1 MRPDESVVRA
11 EGLTRRF
18 TGPDGRPRVA
28 LDRASLSVT
37 RGQLTALVGPDGAG
51 KTTLMRMMAGLLAP
65 DEGSLHVLGLD
76 VTRNAQE
83 VQDRI
88 SYMPQRFGLYEDL
101 SVQENLDLYA
111 DLHGVPQAVRRER
124 FARLMAMTDLARF
137 TARPAGKLSGG
148 MKQKLGLACTLVRS
162 PELLLL
168 DEPSVG
174 VDPLSR
180 RDLWEILLQ
189 LVRDE
194 QLSVVVS
201 TAYMDEA
208 ERCAHVHVMNAGQVL
223 ANGTPQALAQR
234 AQGLAFVAT
243 PPGGMVARMLQ
254 ARLLDAASAVVDAVP
269 RGGQVRFIP
278 RPDVDE
284 AALRPMLENVEVHP
298 RPAELEDA
306 FMLMLRQHAEAVGGQ
321 SSSEEP
327 PAAGVDRTLHGS
339 WNDALTA
346 PAPAPA
352 PAPDGQRPAAVTQQ
366 DLTAAFLPLNEG
378 AGASRRDASGVSLQ
392 TSAVLPVTDHAEPV
406 IVVRDLVRRF
416 GDFTAVASTSFE
428 VRRGEI
434 FGLLG
439 PNGAG
444 KTTTF
449 RMLCGLLPATSGSL
463 QVAGANLRVAPARAR
478 ARIGYVAQK
487 FSLYATL
494 TVRENLAFY
503 GAAYGLHG
511 RQLTERMDAMLQR
524 FDLDPE
530 AASGLLPAGYR
541 QRLAMAA
548 GLIHAPDILFLDEP
562 TSGIDPL
569 ARRAFWRTITALSA
583 QGVTIVITTH
593 FMEEAEYC
601 DRIAIQD
608 AGRMLALGTPRE
620 VRTRAGGAGSD
631 MNAAFIAIVERGRSG
646 GGS

>member
-18 TGPDGRPRVA
+18 TGPDGRPLVA
-28 LDRASLSVT
+28 LDRVSLSVT

-76 VTRNAQE
+76 VTRNAQA

-234 AQGLAFVAT
+234 AQGLTFVAM
-243 PPGGMVARMLQ
+243 PPGGMAARMLQ

-269 RGGQVRFIP
+269 RGGQVRFIR

-284 AALRPMLENVEVHP
+284 AALRPLLENVEVHP

-306 FMLMLRQHAEAVGGQ
+306 FMLMLRQHAEATGGQ
-321 SSSEEP
+321 SSSEELS
-327 PAAGVDRTLHGS
+327 AAGADRTLQGRR
-339 WNDALTA
+339 NDEPTA
-346 PAPAPA
+346 PA
-352 PAPDGQRPAAVTQQ
+352 AV
-366 DLTAAFLPLNEG
+366 E
-378 AGASRRDASGVSLQ
+378 
-392 TSAVLPVTDHAEPV
+392 DHAEPV

-511 RQLTERMDAMLQR
+511 RQLTERIEAMLQR

-530 AASGLLPAGYR
+530 AESGLLPAGYR

-608 AGRMLALGTPRE
+608 AGRMLALGTPHE
-620 VRTRAGGAGSD
+620 VRAQAGDAGSD
-631 MNAAFIAIVERGRSG
+631 MNAAFIAIVEQGRREAVT
-646 GGS
+646 

>member
-1 MRPDESVVRA
+1 MRADESVVRA

-28 LDRASLSVT
+28 LDRVSLSVP

-76 VTRNAQE
+76 VTRDAQA

-208 ERCAHVHVMNAGQVL
+208 ERCTHVHVMNAGHVL

-234 AQGLAFVAT
+234 AQGLTFVAT
-243 PPGGMVARMLQ
+243 PPVGMAARMLQ
-254 ARLLDAASAVVDAVP
+254 ARLLDAASAAVDAVP
-269 RGGQVRFIP
+269 RGGQVRFIR

-306 FMLMLRQHAEAVGGQ
+306 FMLMLRQHAEAAGGQ
-321 SSSEEP
+321 SSSEGL
-327 PAAGVDRTLHGS
+327 PAAGADRTLQGRR
-339 WNDALTA
+339 NDEPTA
-346 PAPAPA
+346 PAA
-352 PAPDGQRPAAVTQQ
+352 
-366 DLTAAFLPLNEG
+366 
-378 AGASRRDASGVSLQ
+378 
-392 TSAVLPVTDHAEPV
+392 VTDHAEPV

-511 RQLTERMDAMLQR
+511 RQLTERIEAMLQR
-524 FDLDPE
+524 FDLDP
-530 AASGLLPAGYR
+530 AAESGLLPAGYR

-569 ARRAFWRTITALSA
+569 ARRAFWRTITVLSA

-608 AGRMLALGTPRE
+608 AGRMLALGTPRD
-620 VRTRAGGAGSD
+620 VRTQAGEAGSD
-631 MNAAFIAIVERGRSG
+631 MNAAFIAIVERGRREAVT
-646 GGS
+646 

>member
-1 MRPDESVVRA
+1 MRADESVVRA

-18 TGPDGRPRVA
+18 TGPDGRPLVA
-28 LDRASLSVT
+28 LDRVSLSVP

-65 DEGSLHVLGLD
+65 DEGSLRVLGLD
-76 VTRNAQE
+76 VTRDAQA

-208 ERCAHVHVMNAGQVL
+208 ERCTHVHVMNAGHVL

-234 AQGLAFVAT
+234 AQGLTFVAT
-243 PPGGMVARMLQ
+243 PPVGMAARMLQ
-254 ARLLDAASAVVDAVP
+254 ARLLDAASAAVDAVP
-269 RGGQVRFIP
+269 RGGQVRFIR

-306 FMLMLRQHAEAVGGQ
+306 FMLMLRQHAEEAGGQ
-321 SSSEEP
+321 SSSEGL
-327 PAAGVDRTLHGS
+327 PAAGTDRTLQGRRNS
-339 WNDALTA
+339 EPT
-346 PAPAPA
+346 
-352 PAPDGQRPAAVTQQ
+352 APDGQRPSAVTQQ
-366 DLTAAFLPLNEG
+366 DRTVAVPPLNEG

-392 TSAVLPVTDHAEPV
+392 SAVLPVTDHAEPV

-463 QVAGANLRVAPARAR
+463 QVAGANLRMAPARAR

-511 RQLTERMDAMLQR
+511 RQLTERMQAMLKR

-530 AASGLLPAGYR
+530 AESGLLPAGYR

-620 VRTRAGGAGSD
+620 VRELAGGAGSD
-631 MNAAFIAIVERGRSG
+631 MNEAFIAIVEQGRREAVT
-646 GGS
+646 

>member
-18 TGPDGRPRVA
+18 TGPDGRPQVA
-28 LDRASLSVT
+28 LDRVSLSVP

-65 DEGSLHVLGLD
+65 EEGSLHVLGLD

-208 ERCAHVHVMNAGQVL
+208 ERCTHVHVMNAGHVL

-234 AQGLAFVAT
+234 AQGLTFVAT
-243 PPGGMVARMLQ
+243 PPVGMAARMLQ
-254 ARLLDAASAVVDAVP
+254 ARLLDAVSTVVDAVP
-269 RGGQVRFIP
+269 RGGRVRFIR

-284 AALRPMLENVEVHP
+284 EALQSLLEDVEVRP

-306 FMLMLRQHAEAVGGQ
+306 FMLMLRQHAEAAGGR
-321 SSSEEP
+321 SSSEGP
-327 PAAGVDRTLHGS
+327 PAAGADRTLHGQR
-339 WNDALTA
+339 NDEPTA
-346 PAPAPA
+346 PVA
-352 PAPDGQRPAAVTQQ
+352 
-366 DLTAAFLPLNEG
+366 
-378 AGASRRDASGVSLQ
+378 
-392 TSAVLPVTDHAEPV
+392 DHAEPV

-494 TVRENLAFY
+494 TVCENLAFY

-511 RQLTERMDAMLQR
+511 RQLAERMQAMLQR

-530 AASGLLPAGYR
+530 AESGLLPAGYR

-608 AGRMLALGTPRE
+608 AGRMLALGTPHE
-620 VRTRAGGAGSD
+620 VRELAGGAGSD
-631 MNAAFIAIVERGRSG
+631 MNEAFIAIVEQGRREAVT
-646 GGS
+646 

>member
-1 MRPDESVVRA
+1 MRPDEFVVHA

-28 LDRASLSVT
+28 LDRVSLSVT

-65 DEGSLHVLGLD
+65 DEGSLHVLGRD
-76 VTRNAQE
+76 VARNAQE

-137 TARPAGKLSGG
+137 MARPAGKLSGG

-208 ERCAHVHVMNAGQVL
+208 ERCAHVHVMNAGHVL

-234 AQGLAFVAT
+234 AQGLTFVAT
-243 PPGGMVARMLQ
+243 PPGGMAARMLQ

-269 RGGQVRFIP
+269 RGGQVRFIR

-284 AALRPMLENVEVHP
+284 AALRPLLENVEVHP

-306 FMLMLRQHAEAVGGQ
+306 FMLMLRQHAEAIVGQ

-327 PAAGVDRTLHGS
+327 PAAGTDRTLQGRR
-339 WNDALTA
+339 NDEPTA
-346 PAPAPA
+346 PA
-352 PAPDGQRPAAVTQQ
+352 AVE
-366 DLTAAFLPLNEG
+366 AN
-378 AGASRRDASGVSLQ
+378 
-392 TSAVLPVTDHAEPV
+392 AEPV

-428 VRRGEI
+428 VLRGEI

-530 AASGLLPAGYR
+530 AESGLLPAGYR

-608 AGRMLALGTPRE
+608 AGRMLALGTPHE
-620 VRTRAGGAGSD
+620 VRELAGGAGSD
-631 MNAAFIAIVERGRSG
+631 MNEAFIAIVERGRREAVT
-646 GGS
+646 

>member
-1 MRPDESVVRA
+1 MRADESVVRA

-18 TGPDGRPRVA
+18 TRPDGRPLVA
-28 LDRASLSVT
+28 LDRVSLSVT

-51 KTTLMRMMAGLLAP
+51 KTTLMRMVAGLLAP
-65 DEGSLHVLGLD
+65 DEGSLHVLGRD
-76 VTRNAQE
+76 VARNAQE

-208 ERCAHVHVMNAGQVL
+208 ERCAHVHVMNAGHVL
-223 ANGTPQALAQR
+223 ADGTPQALAQR
-234 AQGLAFVAT
+234 AQGLTFVAT
-243 PPGGMVARMLQ
+243 PPGGMAARMLQ
-254 ARLLDAASAVVDAVP
+254 ARLLDAASVVVDAVP
-269 RGGQVRFIP
+269 RGGQVRFIR

-284 AALRPMLENVEVHP
+284 EALQPLLENVVVHP

-327 PAAGVDRTLHGS
+327 PAAGADRTLHGS
-339 WNDALTA
+339 WNDALT
-346 PAPAPA
+346 A

-366 DLTAAFLPLNEG
+366 DLTAAFPPLNEG

-392 TSAVLPVTDHAEPV
+392 SAVLPVTDHAEPV

-428 VRRGEI
+428 VWRGEI

-511 RQLTERMDAMLQR
+511 RQLTERIEAMLQR

-608 AGRMLALGTPRE
+608 AGRMLALGTPHE
-620 VRTRAGGAGSD
+620 VRTQAGEAGSD
-631 MNAAFIAIVERGRSG
+631 MNAAFIAIVEQGRREAVT
-646 GGS
+646 

>member
-1 MRPDESVVRA
+1 MRPDEFVVRA

-28 LDRASLSVT
+28 LDRVSLSVT

-65 DEGSLHVLGLD
+65 DEGSLRVLGLD
-76 VTRNAQE
+76 VTRDAQA

-234 AQGLAFVAT
+234 AQGLTFVAT
-243 PPGGMVARMLQ
+243 PPVGMAARMLQ

-269 RGGQVRFIP
+269 RGGQVRFIH

-284 AALRPMLENVEVHP
+284 AALRPLLENVEVHP

-306 FMLMLRQHAEAVGGQ
+306 FMLMLRQHAEAAGGQ
-321 SSSEEP
+321 SSSEGLS
-327 PAAGVDRTLHGS
+327 AAGADRTLQGRR
-339 WNDALTA
+339 NDEPTA
-346 PAPAPA
+346 PA
-352 PAPDGQRPAAVTQQ
+352 AV
-366 DLTAAFLPLNEG
+366 E
-378 AGASRRDASGVSLQ
+378 
-392 TSAVLPVTDHAEPV
+392 DHAEPV

-511 RQLTERMDAMLQR
+511 RQLSERIEAMLQR

-530 AASGLLPAGYR
+530 AESGLLPAGYR

-620 VRTRAGGAGSD
+620 VRTQAGEAGSD
-631 MNAAFIAIVERGRSG
+631 MNAAFIAIVERGRG
-646 GGS
+646 GGGA

>member
-11 EGLTRRF
+11 EGLSRRF
-18 TGPDGRPRVA
+18 TGPDGRPLVA
-28 LDRASLSVT
+28 LDRVSLSVP

-76 VTRNAQE
+76 VTRNAQA

-101 SVQENLDLYA
+101 SAQENLDLYA

-208 ERCAHVHVMNAGQVL
+208 ERCAHVHVMNAGHVL

-234 AQGLAFVAT
+234 AQGLTFVAT
-243 PPGGMVARMLQ
+243 PPVGMAARMLQ
-254 ARLLDAASAVVDAVP
+254 ARLLDAVSTVVDAVP
-269 RGGQVRFIP
+269 RGGQVRFIR

-284 AALRPMLENVEVHP
+284 AALRPLLENVEVHP

-306 FMLMLRQHAEAVGGQ
+306 FMLMLRQHAEAAGGR
-321 SSSEEP
+321 SSSEGL
-327 PAAGVDRTLHGS
+327 PAAGADRTLHGS
-339 WNDALTA
+339 WNDALTV
-346 PAPAPA
+346 P
-352 PAPDGQRPAAVTQQ
+352 GKKLPAAVKQ
-366 DLTAAFLPLNEG
+366 LGRSVASPPPNEG
-378 AGASRRDASGVSLQ
+378 AGASHRAASGVPTDS
-392 TSAVLPVTDHAEPV
+392 SAASSVTGHAEPV

-511 RQLTERMDAMLQR
+511 RQLAERMQAMLQR

-608 AGRMLALGTPRE
+608 AGRMLALGTPRD
-620 VRTRAGGAGSD
+620 VRTQAGEAGSD
-631 MNAAFIAIVERGRSG
+631 MNAAFIAIVERGRREAVT
-646 GGS
+646 

>member
-1 MRPDESVVRA
+1 MRPDEFVVRA

-28 LDRASLSVT
+28 LDRVSLSVT

-65 DEGSLHVLGLD
+65 DEGSLHVLGRD
-76 VTRNAQE
+76 VARNAQE

-137 TARPAGKLSGG
+137 MARPAGKLSGG

-208 ERCAHVHVMNAGQVL
+208 ERCAHVHVMNAGHVL

-234 AQGLAFVAT
+234 AQGLTFVAT
-243 PPGGMVARMLQ
+243 PPGGMAARMLQ

-269 RGGQVRFIP
+269 RGGQVRFIR

-284 AALRPMLENVEVHP
+284 AALRPLLENVEVHP

-306 FMLMLRQHAEAVGGQ
+306 FMLMLRQHAEAIVGQ

-327 PAAGVDRTLHGS
+327 PAAGTDRTLQGRR
-339 WNDALTA
+339 NDEPTA
-346 PAPAPA
+346 PA
-352 PAPDGQRPAAVTQQ
+352 AVE
-366 DLTAAFLPLNEG
+366 AN
-378 AGASRRDASGVSLQ
+378 
-392 TSAVLPVTDHAEPV
+392 AEPV

-511 RQLTERMDAMLQR
+511 RQLTERMQAMLQR

-530 AASGLLPAGYR
+530 AESGLLPAGYR

-608 AGRMLALGTPRE
+608 AGRMLALGTPHE
-620 VRTRAGGAGSD
+620 VRELAGGAGRD

>member
-18 TGPDGRPRVA
+18 TGPDGRPLVA
-28 LDRASLSVT
+28 LDRVSLSVT

-51 KTTLMRMMAGLLAP
+51 KSTLMRLMAGLLAP
-65 DEGSLHVLGLD
+65 DEGTLHVLGLD
-76 VTRNAQE
+76 VTRNAQT

-208 ERCAHVHVMNAGQVL
+208 ERCAHVHVMNAGHVL

-234 AQGLAFVAT
+234 AQGLTFVAT
-243 PPGGMVARMLQ
+243 PPGGMAARMLQ

-269 RGGQVRFIP
+269 RGGQVRFIR

-284 AALRPMLENVEVHP
+284 AALRPLLENVEVQP

-306 FMLMLRQHAEAVGGQ
+306 FMLMLRQHAEAAGGQ
-321 SSSEEP
+321 SSSKEP
-327 PAAGVDRTLHGS
+327 PAAGADRTLQGRR
-339 WNDALTA
+339 NNEPTA
-346 PAPAPA
+346 PA
-352 PAPDGQRPAAVTQQ
+352 AVE
-366 DLTAAFLPLNEG
+366 A
-378 AGASRRDASGVSLQ
+378 
-392 TSAVLPVTDHAEPV
+392 HAEPV

-511 RQLTERMDAMLQR
+511 RQLAERMQAMLQR

-530 AASGLLPAGYR
+530 AESGLLPAGYR

-608 AGRMLALGTPRE
+608 AGRMLALGTPHE
-620 VRTRAGGAGSD
+620 VRELAGGAGSD
-631 MNAAFIAIVERGRSG
+631 MNEAFIAIVEQGRREAVT
-646 GGS
+646 

>member
-28 LDRASLSVT
+28 LDRVSLSVT

-65 DEGSLHVLGLD
+65 DEGSLRVLGLD
-76 VTRNAQE
+76 VTRDAQA

-88 SYMPQRFGLYEDL
+88 SYMSQRFGLYEDL

-234 AQGLAFVAT
+234 AQGLTFVAT
-243 PPGGMVARMLQ
+243 PPGGMAARTLQ

-269 RGGQVRFIP
+269 RGGQVRFIR

-284 AALRPMLENVEVHP
+284 EALQPLLENVVVHP

-327 PAAGVDRTLHGS
+327 PAAGVDRTLQGRRNS
-339 WNDALTA
+339 EPT
-346 PAPAPA
+346 
-352 PAPDGQRPAAVTQQ
+352 APDGQRPSAVTQQ
-366 DLTAAFLPLNEG
+366 DLTVAVPPLNEG

-392 TSAVLPVTDHAEPV
+392 SAVLPVTDHAEPV

-511 RQLTERMDAMLQR
+511 RRLTERMDAMLQR

-620 VRTRAGGAGSD
+620 VRTQAGGAGSD
-631 MNAAFIAIVERGRSG
+631 MNAAFIAIVERGRG
-646 GGS
+646 GGGA

>member
-18 TGPDGRPRVA
+18 TGPDGRPQVA
-28 LDRASLSVT
+28 LDRVSLSVP

-65 DEGSLHVLGLD
+65 EEGSLHVLGLD

-208 ERCAHVHVMNAGQVL
+208 ERCTHVHVMNAGHVL

-234 AQGLAFVAT
+234 AQGLTFVAT
-243 PPGGMVARMLQ
+243 PPVGMAARMLQ
-254 ARLLDAASAVVDAVP
+254 ARLLDAVSTVVDAVP
-269 RGGQVRFIP
+269 RGGQVRFIR

-284 AALRPMLENVEVHP
+284 AALRPLLEDVEVHP

-306 FMLMLRQHAEAVGGQ
+306 FMLMLRQHAEAAGGR
-321 SSSEEP
+321 SSSEGP
-327 PAAGVDRTLHGS
+327 PAAGADRTLHGQR
-339 WNDALTA
+339 NDEPTA
-346 PAPAPA
+346 PVA
-352 PAPDGQRPAAVTQQ
+352 
-366 DLTAAFLPLNEG
+366 
-378 AGASRRDASGVSLQ
+378 
-392 TSAVLPVTDHAEPV
+392 DHAEPV

-494 TVRENLAFY
+494 TVCENLAFY

-511 RQLTERMDAMLQR
+511 RQLAERMQAMLQR

-530 AASGLLPAGYR
+530 AESGLLPAGYR

-608 AGRMLALGTPRE
+608 AGRMLALGTPHE
-620 VRTRAGGAGSD
+620 VRELAGGAGSD
-631 MNAAFIAIVERGRSG
+631 MNEAFIAIVEQGRREAVT
-646 GGS
+646 

>member
-1 MRPDESVVRA
+1 MRADESVVRA

-18 TGPDGRPRVA
+18 TGPDGRPLVA
-28 LDRASLSVT
+28 LDRVSLSVP

-76 VTRNAQE
+76 VTRDAQA

-208 ERCAHVHVMNAGQVL
+208 ERCTHVHVMNAGHVL

-234 AQGLAFVAT
+234 AQGLTFVAT
-243 PPGGMVARMLQ
+243 PPVGMAARMLQ
-254 ARLLDAASAVVDAVP
+254 ARLLDAASAAVDAVP
-269 RGGQVRFIP
+269 RGGQVRFIR

-306 FMLMLRQHAEAVGGQ
+306 FMLMLRQHAEAAGGQ
-321 SSSEEP
+321 SSSEGL
-327 PAAGVDRTLHGS
+327 PAAGADRTLQGRR
-339 WNDALTA
+339 NDEPTA
-346 PAPAPA
+346 PAA
-352 PAPDGQRPAAVTQQ
+352 
-366 DLTAAFLPLNEG
+366 
-378 AGASRRDASGVSLQ
+378 
-392 TSAVLPVTDHAEPV
+392 VTDHAEPV

-511 RQLTERMDAMLQR
+511 RQLTERIEAMLQR
-524 FDLDPE
+524 FDLDP
-530 AASGLLPAGYR
+530 AAESGLLPAGYR

-569 ARRAFWRTITALSA
+569 ARRAFWRTITVLSA

-608 AGRMLALGTPRE
+608 AGRMLALGTPRD
-620 VRTRAGGAGSD
+620 VRTQAGEAGSD
-631 MNAAFIAIVERGRSG
+631 MNAAFIAIVERWRREAVT
-646 GGS
+646 

>member
-1 MRPDESVVRA
+1 MRPDDSVVRA

-18 TGPDGRPRVA
+18 TGPDGRPLVA
-28 LDRASLSVT
+28 LDRVSLSVT

-51 KTTLMRMMAGLLAP
+51 KTTLMRLMAGLLAP
-65 DEGSLHVLGLD
+65 DEGTLHVLGLD
-76 VTRNAQE
+76 VTRNAQT

-208 ERCAHVHVMNAGQVL
+208 ERCAHVHVMNAGHVL

-234 AQGLAFVAT
+234 AQGLTFVAT
-243 PPGGMVARMLQ
+243 PPGGMAARMLQ

-269 RGGQVRFIP
+269 RGGQVRFIR

-284 AALRPMLENVEVHP
+284 AALRPLLENVEVHP

-306 FMLMLRQHAEAVGGQ
+306 FMLMLRQHAEAAGGQ
-321 SSSEEP
+321 SSSKEP
-327 PAAGVDRTLHGS
+327 PAAGADRTLQGRR
-339 WNDALTA
+339 NNEPTA
-346 PAPAPA
+346 PA
-352 PAPDGQRPAAVTQQ
+352 AVE
-366 DLTAAFLPLNEG
+366 A
-378 AGASRRDASGVSLQ
+378 
-392 TSAVLPVTDHAEPV
+392 HAEPV

-511 RQLTERMDAMLQR
+511 RQLAERMEAMLQR

-530 AASGLLPAGYR
+530 AESGLLPAGYR

-548 GLIHAPDILFLDEP
+548 GLLHAPDILFLDEP

-608 AGRMLALGTPRE
+608 AGRMLALGTPHE
-620 VRTRAGGAGSD
+620 VRELAGGAGSD
-631 MNAAFIAIVERGRSG
+631 MNEAFIAIVEQGRREAVT
-646 GGS
+646 

>member
-1 MRPDESVVRA
+1 MRADESVVRA

-18 TGPDGRPRVA
+18 TGPDGRPLVA
-28 LDRASLSVT
+28 LDRVSLSVP

-76 VTRNAQE
+76 VTRDAQA

-208 ERCAHVHVMNAGQVL
+208 ERCTHVHVMNAGHVL

-234 AQGLAFVAT
+234 AQGLTFVAT
-243 PPGGMVARMLQ
+243 PPVGMAARMLQ
-254 ARLLDAASAVVDAVP
+254 ARLLDAASAAVDAVP
-269 RGGQVRFIP
+269 RGGQVRFIR

-306 FMLMLRQHAEAVGGQ
+306 FMLMLRQHAEAAGGQ
-321 SSSEEP
+321 SSSEGL
-327 PAAGVDRTLHGS
+327 PAAGADRTLQGRR
-339 WNDALTA
+339 NDEPTA
-346 PAPAPA
+346 PAA
-352 PAPDGQRPAAVTQQ
+352 
-366 DLTAAFLPLNEG
+366 
-378 AGASRRDASGVSLQ
+378 
-392 TSAVLPVTDHAEPV
+392 VTDHAEPV

-511 RQLTERMDAMLQR
+511 RQLTERMQAMLQR
-524 FDLDPE
+524 FDLDP
-530 AASGLLPAGYR
+530 AAESGLLPAGYR

-569 ARRAFWRTITALSA
+569 ARRAFWRTITVLSA

-608 AGRMLALGTPRE
+608 AGRMLALGTPRD
-620 VRTRAGGAGSD
+620 VRTQAGEAGSD
-631 MNAAFIAIVERGRSG
+631 MNAAFIAIVERGRREAVT
-646 GGS
+646 

>member
-18 TGPDGRPRVA
+18 TGPDGRPLVA
-28 LDRASLSVT
+28 LDRVSLSVT

-76 VTRNAQE
+76 VTRDAQA

-189 LVRDE
+189 LVRGE

-223 ANGTPQALAQR
+223 ANGTPQALAHR
-234 AQGLAFVAT
+234 AQGLTFVAT
-243 PPGGMVARMLQ
+243 PPGGMAARMLQ
-254 ARLLDAASAVVDAVP
+254 ARLLDAASLVVDAVP
-269 RGGQVRFIP
+269 RGGQVRFIR

-284 AALRPMLENVEVHP
+284 EALQPLLENVVVHP

-306 FMLMLRQHAEAVGGQ
+306 FMLMLRQHAEAAGGQ
-321 SSSEEP
+321 SSSEGL
-327 PAAGVDRTLHGS
+327 PAAGADRTLQGRR
-339 WNDALTA
+339 NDEPTA
-346 PAPAPA
+346 P
-352 PAPDGQRPAAVTQQ
+352 V
-366 DLTAAFLPLNEG
+366 E
-378 AGASRRDASGVSLQ
+378 
-392 TSAVLPVTDHAEPV
+392 DHAEPV

-511 RQLTERMDAMLQR
+511 RQLAERTQAMLQR

-530 AASGLLPAGYR
+530 AESGLLPAGYR

-608 AGRMLALGTPRE
+608 AGRMLALGTPHE
-620 VRTRAGGAGSD
+620 VRELAGGARSD
-631 MNAAFIAIVERGRSG
+631 MNEAFIAIVEQGRREAVT
-646 GGS
+646 

>member
-11 EGLTRRF
+11 EGLSRRF
-18 TGPDGRPRVA
+18 TGPDGRPLVA
-28 LDRASLSVT
+28 LDRVSLSVT

-51 KTTLMRMMAGLLAP
+51 KTTLMRLMAGLLAP
-65 DEGSLHVLGLD
+65 DEGTLHVLGLD
-76 VTRNAQE
+76 VTRNAQT

-208 ERCAHVHVMNAGQVL
+208 ERCAHVHVMNAGHVL

-234 AQGLAFVAT
+234 AQGLTFVAT
-243 PPGGMVARMLQ
+243 PPGGMAARMLQ

-269 RGGQVRFIP
+269 RGGQVRFIR

-284 AALRPMLENVEVHP
+284 AALRPLLENVEVHP

-306 FMLMLRQHAEAVGGQ
+306 FMLMPRQHAEAAGGQ
-321 SSSEEP
+321 SSSKEP
-327 PAAGVDRTLHGS
+327 PAAGADRTLQGRR
-339 WNDALTA
+339 NNEPTA
-346 PAPAPA
+346 PA
-352 PAPDGQRPAAVTQQ
+352 AVE
-366 DLTAAFLPLNEG
+366 A
-378 AGASRRDASGVSLQ
+378 
-392 TSAVLPVTDHAEPV
+392 HAEPV

-511 RQLTERMDAMLQR
+511 RQLAERMQAMLQR

-530 AASGLLPAGYR
+530 AESGLLPAGYR

-608 AGRMLALGTPRE
+608 AGRMLALGTPHE
-620 VRTRAGGAGSD
+620 VRELAGGAGSD
-631 MNAAFIAIVERGRSG
+631 MNEAFIAIVEQGRREAVT
-646 GGS
+646 

>member
-1 MRPDESVVRA
+1 MRPDNSVVRA

-18 TGPDGRPRVA
+18 TGPDGRPLVA
-28 LDRASLSVT
+28 LDRVSLSVP

-65 DEGSLHVLGLD
+65 EEGSLHVLGLD

-223 ANGTPQALAQR
+223 ADGTPQVLAQR
-234 AQGLAFVAT
+234 ARGLTFAAT
-243 PPGGMVARMLQ
+243 PPDGVSARMLQ
-254 ARLLDAASAVVDAVP
+254 AQLLDAASAVVDAVP
-269 RGGQVRFIP
+269 RGGQVRFIR

-284 AALRPMLENVEVHP
+284 EELQPLLENVVVHP

-327 PAAGVDRTLHGS
+327 PAAGADRTLHGS
-339 WNDALTA
+339 WNDALT
-346 PAPAPA
+346 APA

-366 DLTAAFLPLNEG
+366 DLTAVFPPLNEG
-378 AGASRRDASGVSLQ
+378 AGASRRGASGVSLQ
-392 TSAVLPVTDHAEPV
+392 SAVLPVTDHADPV
-406 IVVRDLVRRF
+406 IVVSDLVRRF

-511 RQLTERMDAMLQR
+511 RQLTERMQAMLQR

-530 AASGLLPAGYR
+530 AESGLLPAGYR

-620 VRTRAGGAGSD
+620 VRELAGGAGRD
-631 MNAAFIAIVERGRSG
+631 MNAAFIAIVEQGRG
-646 GGS
+646 GGVA

>member
-18 TGPDGRPRVA
+18 TGPDGRPLVA
-28 LDRASLSVT
+28 LDRVSLSVT

-76 VTRNAQE
+76 VTRDAQA

-208 ERCAHVHVMNAGQVL
+208 ERCAHVHVMNAGHVL
-223 ANGTPQALAQR
+223 ADGTPQALAQR
-234 AQGLAFVAT
+234 AQGLTFVAM
-243 PPGGMVARMLQ
+243 PPSGMAARMLQ

-269 RGGQVRFIP
+269 SGGQVRFIR

-284 AALRPMLENVEVHP
+284 AALRPLLENVKVHP

-306 FMLMLRQHAEAVGGQ
+306 FMLMLRQHAEAAGGQ
-321 SSSEEP
+321 SSSEGL
-327 PAAGVDRTLHGS
+327 PAAGTDRTLQGRRNS
-339 WNDALTA
+339 EPT
-346 PAPAPA
+346 
-352 PAPDGQRPAAVTQQ
+352 APDGQRPSAVTQQ
-366 DLTAAFLPLNEG
+366 DRTVAVPPLNEG

-392 TSAVLPVTDHAEPV
+392 SAVLPVTDHAEPV

-511 RQLTERMDAMLQR
+511 RQLTERIEAMLQR
-524 FDLDPE
+524 FDLDP
-530 AASGLLPAGYR
+530 AAESGLLPAGYR

-569 ARRAFWRTITALSA
+569 ARRAFWRTITVLSA

-608 AGRMLALGTPRE
+608 AGRMLALGTPRD
-620 VRTRAGGAGSD
+620 VRTQAGEAGSD
-631 MNAAFIAIVERGRSG
+631 MNAAFIAIVERGRREAVT
-646 GGS
+646 

>member
-1 MRPDESVVRA
+1 MRADESVVRA

-18 TGPDGRPRVA
+18 TGPDGRPLVA
-28 LDRASLSVT
+28 LDRVSLSVP

-76 VTRNAQE
+76 VTRDAQA

-208 ERCAHVHVMNAGQVL
+208 ERCTHVHVMNAGHVL

-234 AQGLAFVAT
+234 AQGLTFVAT
-243 PPGGMVARMLQ
+243 PPVGMAARMLQ
-254 ARLLDAASAVVDAVP
+254 ARLLDAASAAVDAVP
-269 RGGQVRFIP
+269 RGGQVRFIR

-306 FMLMLRQHAEAVGGQ
+306 FMLMLRQHAEAAGGQ
-321 SSSEEP
+321 SSSEGL
-327 PAAGVDRTLHGS
+327 PAAGADRTLQGRR
-339 WNDALTA
+339 NDEPTA
-346 PAPAPA
+346 PAA
-352 PAPDGQRPAAVTQQ
+352 
-366 DLTAAFLPLNEG
+366 
-378 AGASRRDASGVSLQ
+378 
-392 TSAVLPVTDHAEPV
+392 VTDHAEPV

-511 RQLTERMDAMLQR
+511 RQLTERIEAMLQR
-524 FDLDPE
+524 FDLDP
-530 AASGLLPAGYR
+530 AAESGLLPAGYR

-569 ARRAFWRTITALSA
+569 ARRAFWRTITVLSA

-608 AGRMLALGTPRE
+608 AGRMLALGTPRD
-620 VRTRAGGAGSD
+620 VRTQAGGAGSD

>member
-1 MRPDESVVRA
+1 MRADESVVRA

-28 LDRASLSVT
+28 LDRVSLSVT

-65 DEGSLHVLGLD
+65 DEGSLHVLGRD
-76 VTRNAQE
+76 VARNAQE

-137 TARPAGKLSGG
+137 MARPAGKLSGG

-208 ERCAHVHVMNAGQVL
+208 ERCAHVHVMNAGHVL

-234 AQGLAFVAT
+234 AQGLTFVAT
-243 PPGGMVARMLQ
+243 PPGGMAARMLQ

-269 RGGQVRFIP
+269 RGGQVRFIR

-284 AALRPMLENVEVHP
+284 AALRPLLENVEVHP

-306 FMLMLRQHAEAVGGQ
+306 FMLMLRQHAEAIVGQ

-327 PAAGVDRTLHGS
+327 PAAGTDRTLQGRR
-339 WNDALTA
+339 NDEPTA
-346 PAPAPA
+346 PA
-352 PAPDGQRPAAVTQQ
+352 AV
-366 DLTAAFLPLNEG
+366 E
-378 AGASRRDASGVSLQ
+378 
-392 TSAVLPVTDHAEPV
+392 DHAEPV
-406 IVVRDLVRRF
+406 IVVSDLVRRF

-511 RQLTERMDAMLQR
+511 RQLTERMEAMLQR

-530 AASGLLPAGYR
+530 AESGLLPAGYR

-608 AGRMLALGTPRE
+608 AGRMLALGTPHE
-620 VRTRAGGAGSD
+620 VRELAGGAGSD
-631 MNAAFIAIVERGRSG
+631 MNEAFIAIVERGRREAVT
-646 GGS
+646 

>member
-28 LDRASLSVT
+28 LDRVSLSVT

-65 DEGSLHVLGLD
+65 DEGSLHVLGRD
-76 VTRNAQE
+76 VTRNAQA

-189 LVRDE
+189 LVRGE

-208 ERCAHVHVMNAGQVL
+208 ERCAHVHVMNAGHVL
-223 ANGTPQALAQR
+223 ADGMPQALAQR
-234 AQGLAFVAT
+234 AQGLTFVAM
-243 PPGGMVARMLQ
+243 PPGGMAARMLQ

-269 RGGQVRFIP
+269 RGGQVRFIR

-284 AALRPMLENVEVHP
+284 EALQPLLENVVVHP

-327 PAAGVDRTLHGS
+327 PAAGADRTLHGS
-339 WNDALTA
+339 WNDALT
-346 PAPAPA
+346 A

-366 DLTAAFLPLNEG
+366 DLTAAFPPLNEG

-392 TSAVLPVTDHAEPV
+392 SAVLPVTDHAEPV

-428 VRRGEI
+428 VWRGEI

-511 RQLTERMDAMLQR
+511 RQLTERIEAMLQR

-530 AASGLLPAGYR
+530 AESGLLPAGYR

-620 VRTRAGGAGSD
+620 VRTQAGEAGSD
-631 MNAAFIAIVERGRSG
+631 MNAAFIAIVEQGRREAVT
-646 GGS
+646 

>member
-1 MRPDESVVRA
+1 MRPDDSVVRA

-18 TGPDGRPRVA
+18 TGPDGRPLVA
-28 LDRASLSVT
+28 LDRVSLSVT
-37 RGQLTALVGPDGAG
+37 QGQLTALVGPDGAG

-76 VTRNAQE
+76 VTRNAQA

-208 ERCAHVHVMNAGQVL
+208 ERCAHVHVMNAGHVL

-234 AQGLAFVAT
+234 AQGLTFVAT
-243 PPGGMVARMLQ
+243 PPVGMAARMLQ

-269 RGGQVRFIP
+269 RGGQVRFIR

-284 AALRPMLENVEVHP
+284 DALQPLLENVEVHP

-306 FMLMLRQHAEAVGGQ
+306 FMLMLRQHAEAAGGQ
-321 SSSEEP
+321 SSSEGL
-327 PAAGVDRTLHGS
+327 PAAGTDRTLQGRR
-339 WNDALTA
+339 NDEPTA
-346 PAPAPA
+346 PA
-352 PAPDGQRPAAVTQQ
+352 AVE
-366 DLTAAFLPLNEG
+366 AN
-378 AGASRRDASGVSLQ
+378 
-392 TSAVLPVTDHAEPV
+392 AEPV

-428 VRRGEI
+428 VLRGEI

-530 AASGLLPAGYR
+530 AESGLLPAGYR

-608 AGRMLALGTPRE
+608 AGRMLALGTPHE
-620 VRTRAGGAGSD
+620 VRELAGGAGSD
-631 MNAAFIAIVERGRSG
+631 MNEAFIAIVEQGRREAVT
-646 GGS
+646 

>member
-1 MRPDESVVRA
+1 MRADESVVRA

-18 TGPDGRPRVA
+18 TGPDGRPLVA
-28 LDRASLSVT
+28 LDRVSLSVT

-76 VTRNAQE
+76 VTRDAQA

-208 ERCAHVHVMNAGQVL
+208 ERCAHVHVMNAGHVL

-234 AQGLAFVAT
+234 AQGLTFVAM
-243 PPGGMVARMLQ
+243 PPGGMAARMLQ
-254 ARLLDAASAVVDAVP
+254 ARLLDAASVVVDAVP
-269 RGGQVRFIP
+269 RGGQVRFIR
-278 RPDVDE
+278 RPNVDE
-284 AALRPMLENVEVHP
+284 AALRPLLENVEVHP

-306 FMLMLRQHAEAVGGQ
+306 FMLMLRQHAEAAGGQ
-321 SSSEEP
+321 SSSEGL
-327 PAAGVDRTLHGS
+327 PAAGTDRTLQGRRNS
-339 WNDALTA
+339 EPT
-346 PAPAPA
+346 
-352 PAPDGQRPAAVTQQ
+352 APDGQRPAAVTQQ

-378 AGASRRDASGVSLQ
+378 AGASRRDASGMYLQ
-392 TSAVLPVTDHAEPV
+392 TSAVLPVTDHAESV

-530 AASGLLPAGYR
+530 AESGLLPAGYR

-608 AGRMLALGTPRE
+608 AGRMLALGTPHE
-620 VRTRAGGAGSD
+620 VRELAGGAGRD
-631 MNAAFIAIVERGRSG
+631 MNAAFIAIVEQGRREAVT
-646 GGS
+646 

>member
-18 TGPDGRPRVA
+18 TGPDGRPLVA
-28 LDRASLSVT
+28 LDRVSLSVT

-76 VTRNAQE
+76 VTRNAQA

-234 AQGLAFVAT
+234 AQGLTFVAM
-243 PPGGMVARMLQ
+243 PPGGMAARMLQ

-269 RGGQVRFIP
+269 RGGQVRFIR

-284 AALRPMLENVEVHP
+284 EALQPLLENAEVHP

-306 FMLMLRQHAEAVGGQ
+306 FMLMLRQHAEEAGGQ
-321 SSSEEP
+321 SSSEGL
-327 PAAGVDRTLHGS
+327 PAAGTDRTLQGRRNS
-339 WNDALTA
+339 EPT
-346 PAPAPA
+346 
-352 PAPDGQRPAAVTQQ
+352 APDGQRPSAVTQQ
-366 DLTAAFLPLNEG
+366 DRTVAVPPLNEG

-392 TSAVLPVTDHAEPV
+392 SAVLPVTDHAEPV

-511 RQLTERMDAMLQR
+511 RQLTERIEAMLQR

-530 AASGLLPAGYR
+530 AESGLLPAGYR
-541 QRLAMAA
+541 QRLAMAT

-608 AGRMLALGTPRE
+608 AGRMLALGTPHE
-620 VRTRAGGAGSD
+620 VRAQAGEAGSD
-631 MNAAFIAIVERGRSG
+631 MNAAFIAIVERGRGG

>member
-1 MRPDESVVRA
+1 MRPDDSVVRA

-18 TGPDGRPRVA
+18 TGPDGRPLVA
-28 LDRASLSVT
+28 LDRVSLSVT
-37 RGQLTALVGPDGAG
+37 QGQLTALVGPDGAG

-208 ERCAHVHVMNAGQVL
+208 ERCAHVHVMNAGHVL

-234 AQGLAFVAT
+234 AQGLTFVAT
-243 PPGGMVARMLQ
+243 PPVGMAARMLQ

-269 RGGQVRFIP
+269 RGGQVRFIR

-284 AALRPMLENVEVHP
+284 EALQSLLEDVEVHP

-306 FMLMLRQHAEAVGGQ
+306 FMLMLRQHAEAAGGQ
-321 SSSEEP
+321 SSSEGL
-327 PAAGVDRTLHGS
+327 PAAGTDRTLQVRR
-339 WNDALTA
+339 NNEPT
-346 PAPAPA
+346 
-352 PAPDGQRPAAVTQQ
+352 APDGQRPSAVTQQ
-366 DLTAAFLPLNEG
+366 DLTAAVPPLNEG
-378 AGASRRDASGVSLQ
+378 AGASRRDVSGVSLQ
-392 TSAVLPVTDHAEPV
+392 TSAVLPVTDRAEPV

-487 FSLYATL
+487 FSLYAML

-511 RQLTERMDAMLQR
+511 RQLTERTQAMLQR

-530 AASGLLPAGYR
+530 AESGLLPAGYR

-608 AGRMLALGTPRE
+608 AGRMLALGTPHE
-620 VRTRAGGAGSD
+620 VRELAGGARSD
-631 MNAAFIAIVERGRSG
+631 MNEAFIAIVEQGRREAVT
-646 GGS
+646 

>member
-1 MRPDESVVRA
+1 MRADESVVRA

-28 LDRASLSVT
+28 LDRVSLSVT

-65 DEGSLHVLGLD
+65 DEGSLRVLGLD
-76 VTRNAQE
+76 VTRDAQA

-234 AQGLAFVAT
+234 AQGLTFVAT
-243 PPGGMVARMLQ
+243 PPDGMAARMLQ
-254 ARLLDAASAVVDAVP
+254 ARLLDAASVVVDAVP
-269 RGGQVRFIP
+269 RGGQVRFIR
-278 RPDVDE
+278 RPNVDE
-284 AALRPMLENVEVHP
+284 AALRPLLENVEVHP

-306 FMLMLRQHAEAVGGQ
+306 FMLMLRQHAEAAGGQ

-327 PAAGVDRTLHGS
+327 PAAGADRTLQRRR
-339 WNDALTA
+339 NNEPT
-346 PAPAPA
+346 
-352 PAPDGQRPAAVTQQ
+352 APDGQCPAAVMQQ
-366 DLTAAFLPLNEG
+366 DLTAAFPPLNEG
-378 AGASRRDASGVSLQ
+378 AGASRRDASGMSLQ

-511 RQLTERMDAMLQR
+511 RQLTERMQAMLQR

-530 AASGLLPAGYR
+530 AESGLLPAGYR

-608 AGRMLALGTPRE
+608 AGRMLALGTPHE
-620 VRTRAGGAGSD
+620 VRELAGGAGRD

>member
-1 MRPDESVVRA
+1 MRPDDSVVRA

-18 TGPDGRPRVA
+18 TGPDGRPLVA
-28 LDRASLSVT
+28 LDRVSLSVT
-37 RGQLTALVGPDGAG
+37 QGQLTALVGPDGAG

-208 ERCAHVHVMNAGQVL
+208 ERCAHVHVMNAGHVL

-234 AQGLAFVAT
+234 AQGLTFVAT
-243 PPGGMVARMLQ
+243 PPVGMAARMLQ

-269 RGGQVRFIP
+269 RGGQVRFIR

-284 AALRPMLENVEVHP
+284 EALQSLLEDVEVHP

-306 FMLMLRQHAEAVGGQ
+306 FMLMLRQHAEAAGGQ
-321 SSSEEP
+321 SSSEGP
-327 PAAGVDRTLHGS
+327 PAAGADRTLHGQR
-339 WNDALTA
+339 NDEPTA
-346 PAPAPA
+346 PVA
-352 PAPDGQRPAAVTQQ
+352 
-366 DLTAAFLPLNEG
+366 
-378 AGASRRDASGVSLQ
+378 
-392 TSAVLPVTDHAEPV
+392 DHAEPV

-511 RQLTERMDAMLQR
+511 RQLAERTQAMLQR

-530 AASGLLPAGYR
+530 AESGLLPAGYR

-608 AGRMLALGTPRE
+608 AGRMLALGTPHE
-620 VRTRAGGAGSD
+620 VRELAGGARSD
-631 MNAAFIAIVERGRSG
+631 MNEAFIAIVEQGRREAVT
-646 GGS
+646 

>member
-1 MRPDESVVRA
+1 MRADESVVRA

-18 TGPDGRPRVA
+18 TGPDGRPLVA
-28 LDRASLSVT
+28 LDRVSLSVT

-65 DEGSLHVLGLD
+65 DEGSLHVLGRD
-76 VTRNAQE
+76 VARNAQE
-83 VQDRI
+83 VQ
-88 SYMPQRFGLYEDL
+88 DL

-111 DLHGVPQAVRRER
+111 ELHGVPQAVRRER

-189 LVRDE
+189 LVRGE

-208 ERCAHVHVMNAGQVL
+208 ERCAHVHVMNAGHVL
-223 ANGTPQALAQR
+223 ADGMPQALAQR
-234 AQGLAFVAT
+234 AQGLTFVAM
-243 PPGGMVARMLQ
+243 PPGGMAARMLQ

-269 RGGQVRFIP
+269 RGGQVRFIR

-284 AALRPMLENVEVHP
+284 EALQPLLENVVVHP

-327 PAAGVDRTLHGS
+327 PAAGTDRTLQGRR
-339 WNDALTA
+339 NDEPTA
-346 PAPAPA
+346 PA
-352 PAPDGQRPAAVTQQ
+352 AVE
-366 DLTAAFLPLNEG
+366 AN
-378 AGASRRDASGVSLQ
+378 
-392 TSAVLPVTDHAEPV
+392 AEPV

-428 VRRGEI
+428 VLRGEI

-530 AASGLLPAGYR
+530 AESGLLPAGYR

-620 VRTRAGGAGSD
+620 VRELAGAKGSD

>member
-1 MRPDESVVRA
+1 MRADESVVRA

-28 LDRASLSVT
+28 LDRVSLSVT

-51 KTTLMRMMAGLLAP
+51 KTTLMRMTAGLLAP

-76 VTRNAQE
+76 VTRNAQA

-208 ERCAHVHVMNAGQVL
+208 ERCAHVHVMNAGHVL
-223 ANGTPQALAQR
+223 ADGMPQALAQR
-234 AQGLAFVAT
+234 AQGLTFVAM
-243 PPGGMVARMLQ
+243 PPGGMAARMLQ
-254 ARLLDAASAVVDAVP
+254 VRLLDAASVVVDAVP
-269 RGGQVRFIP
+269 RGGQVRFIR

-284 AALRPMLENVEVHP
+284 EALQPLLENVEVHP

-327 PAAGVDRTLHGS
+327 PAAGADRTLHGS
-339 WNDALTA
+339 WNDALT
-346 PAPAPA
+346 A

-366 DLTAAFLPLNEG
+366 DLTAAFPPLNEG

-392 TSAVLPVTDHAEPV
+392 SAVLPVTDHAEPV

-511 RQLTERMDAMLQR
+511 RQLTERMEAMLQR

-530 AASGLLPAGYR
+530 AESGLLPAGYR

-608 AGRMLALGTPRE
+608 AGRMLAMGTPHE
-620 VRTRAGGAGSD
+620 VRTQAGEAGSD
-631 MNAAFIAIVERGRSG
+631 MNAAFIAIVEQGRREAVT
-646 GGS
+646 

>member
-1 MRPDESVVRA
+1 MRADESVVRA

-28 LDRASLSVT
+28 LDRVSLSVT

-65 DEGSLHVLGLD
+65 DEGSLHVLGRD
-76 VTRNAQE
+76 VARNAQE

-137 TARPAGKLSGG
+137 MARPAGRLSGG

-208 ERCAHVHVMNAGQVL
+208 ERCAHVHVMNAGHVL

-234 AQGLAFVAT
+234 AQGLTFVAT
-243 PPGGMVARMLQ
+243 PPGGMAARMLQ

-269 RGGQVRFIP
+269 RGGQVRFIR

-284 AALRPMLENVEVHP
+284 AALRPLLENVEVHP

-306 FMLMLRQHAEAVGGQ
+306 FMLMLRQHAEAIVGQ

-327 PAAGVDRTLHGS
+327 PAAGTDRTLQGRR
-339 WNDALTA
+339 NDEPTA
-346 PAPAPA
+346 PA
-352 PAPDGQRPAAVTQQ
+352 AVE
-366 DLTAAFLPLNEG
+366 AN
-378 AGASRRDASGVSLQ
+378 
-392 TSAVLPVTDHAEPV
+392 AEPV

-511 RQLTERMDAMLQR
+511 RQLTERIEAMLQR

-608 AGRMLALGTPRE
+608 AGRMLALGTPHE
-620 VRTRAGGAGSD
+620 VRTQAGEAGSD